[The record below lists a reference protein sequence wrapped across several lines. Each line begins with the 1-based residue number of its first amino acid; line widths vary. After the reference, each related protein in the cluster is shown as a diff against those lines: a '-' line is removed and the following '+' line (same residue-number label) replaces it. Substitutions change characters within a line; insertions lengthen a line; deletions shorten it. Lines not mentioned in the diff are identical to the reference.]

1 MNRTS
6 DRADRGCLLI
16 YCPLSHGGMAEHN
29 HYQAKALHELGV
41 EVRVIAAKDYL
52 HGRDVPYPV
61 DRVLP
66 PAPAGA
72 RGLLRKVRHALWLA
86 TVPWRL
92 AAWVWRVRPASVL
105 LASYSE
111 YLSPLWV
118 WPHRLLRRGL
128 GIRYGANLHDPVR
141 DFQLGPAWWHRLSV
155 RLAFDALD
163 YVIVHQEELPPGI
176 VPASVAVH
184 RAPMGIYDVRTPS
197 ASSGPS
203 MKLHPEADA
212 RVLLCFGHIR
222 DNKNIDLL
230 IAALPQFPQ
239 LRLVVAGPPAAG
251 GQRPE
256 VFYRDLARR
265 SGVEERFR
273 MVAEFIADEDVA
285 AYFGEADWIA
295 LTYSASFRS
304 QSAVLNVAARARKQ
318 VLASSGPGPMREV
331 VERFG
336 LGVFVEPDSLDAI
349 ARGLRELMERP
360 PAPDWEGYERYA
372 SWTAN
377 ARAVMSAAAVGGALA
392 SE

>member
-1 MNRTS
+1 MNRASGRT
-6 DRADRGCLLI
+6 DRDSLLI
-16 YCPLSHGGMAEHN
+16 YCPLGQGGLAEHT

-41 EVRVIAAKDYL
+41 KVRVIAAKDYL
-52 HGRDVPYPV
+52 QGRDASYPV

-66 PAPAGA
+66 SAPAGA
-72 RGLLRKVRHALWLA
+72 RGLLRKIRHALWLA
-86 TVPWRL
+86 TVPWLL
-92 AAWVWRVRPASVL
+92 AAWIWRVRPASVL

-155 RLAFDALD
+155 RLAFDSLD
-163 YVIVHQEELPPGI
+163 YVIVHQAELPPGT
-176 VPASVAVH
+176 VPARVAVH
-184 RAPMGIYDVRTPS
+184 EAPVGLYEITRPS
-197 ASSGPS
+197 ASSPRIVNLRPNS
-203 MKLHPEADA
+203 DA

-230 IAALPQFPQ
+230 IAALPQFPR
-239 LRLVVAGPPAAG
+239 LHLVVAGPAAAG

-273 MVAEFIADEDVA
+273 MMAQFIADEDVA

-295 LTYSASFRS
+295 VTYSASFRS
-304 QSAVLNVAARARKQ
+304 QSGVLNIAARARKQ
-318 VLASSGPGPMREV
+318 VLASSGPSPMRAV

-336 LGVFVEPDSLDAI
+336 LGVFVEPDSVDAI
-349 ARGLRELMERP
+349 VRGLRELIEHSP
-360 PAPDWEGYERYA
+360 VPDWVGYERYA

-377 ARAVMSAAAVGGALA
+377 ARTVMAAAALGE
-392 SE
+392 SPTRG